1 MALETFL
8 DSNFQMEANS
18 LVLTRPTGGFLG
30 FSSSNDLPEKD
41 EQYQAVV
48 ASLLNTSSGNLPNNM
63 SRIAHMNVGR
73 VSGEVNPTVLNHVV
87 NGLSVRPSSLVTDSE
102 SALSEG
108 PHSHRSASTNMDSY
122 LESPISPSS
131 FSSRNLRKTRSSVI
145 DGSSIAQYTSH
156 LEQDCPQV
164 HKRKYQHEEF
174 NNVSKVAAQVH
185 SSLLK
190 GTRQEPLTSTQ
201 MIKKPRL
208 DIKQEAIMQQH
219 IIQQLLQNPD
229 SSKLQGHLPQLQA
242 MFQQHQ
248 LQNQKWQ
255 KILQS
260 IPQYQGIDMQQQQQ
274 RQMRQ
279 HLQQQ
284 MMHQVPVMHPFNEG
298 ICSRRLMQQIY
309 HLRQRPADND
319 IAYWR
324 KFVAEYYAPSA
335 RKRWCV
341 SLYDKVGHNAFG
353 IFPQTARDTWKCDL
367 CGCKSGRGFEA
378 YFEILPR
385 LNRITFD
392 SVIDEILFLDL
403 PRECRFPSG
412 LMMLEYGRA
421 IQESV
426 YEQLR
431 VVREGQLRI
440 IYTNDLKIL
449 SWEFCS
455 RPHEELLPR
464 TFVASQINQLVH
476 SAQKYESNNNDS
488 GTVGASS
495 DGLQAN
501 CNKFLATGCHL
512 ARALE
517 LQLVD
522 DWGFSGRYTRC
533 LQIAEV
539 INSMK
544 DLMTFCQ
551 DNDIGPMESLKRY
564 SRESTTSNF
573 RKKELPEKVGE
584 KSAQGLPTE
593 KDKVMATSTAPSS
606 NVDDS
611 LNMTNR
617 GHLTT
622 SEHAASALP
631 GPKTSSPRLIQ
642 NSPIDGLSSSHSLEG
657 SQNIQDH
664 TIQKILQEMVN
675 NSRKANGNA
684 ANRVNCKIS
693 QGTVVDLPT
702 RGRVINIVQSGLG
715 SGNSTTTEAAPGN
728 ALSSSVG
735 RISSSRAMF
744 NRESSEF
751 CGNNSFNK
759 KREPEVPEKHLLPEA
774 ILNMIP
780 GYHENG
786 KFSSSSGNVCYG
798 WKV

>member
-1 MALETFL
+1 MALKTFL

-30 FSSSNDLPEKD
+30 FSSSNDLLEKD

-48 ASLLNTSSGNLPNNM
+48 ASLLNTSSGNLPNTV
-63 SRIAHMNVGR
+63 SRITHMNVGR

-87 NGLSVRPSSLVTDSE
+87 NGLSVRPSSLETNFE

-185 SSLLK
+185 RSSLLK

-229 SSKLQGHLPQLQA
+229 SSQLQGHLPQLQA
-242 MFQQHQ
+242 MFQQHR
-248 LQNQKWQ
+248 LQNQNWQ
-255 KILQS
+255 KVLQS

-274 RQMRQ
+274 RQMRH

-324 KFVAEYYAPSA
+324 KFVAEYYAPCA

-341 SLYDKVGHNAFG
+341 SLYDRVGHKAFG
-353 IFPQTARDTWKCDL
+353 IFPQTARDTWQCDL

-392 SVIDEILFLDL
+392 SVIDEIVFLDL

-476 SAQKYESNNNDS
+476 SARQYQNNNNDS

-551 DNDIGPMESLKRY
+551 DNDIGPIESLKRY

-573 RKKELPEKVGE
+573 RKKELPEKLGE
-584 KSAQGLPTE
+584 KSAQ
-593 KDKVMATSTAPSS
+593 STAPSC
-606 NVDDS
+606 
-611 LNMTNR
+611 
-617 GHLTT
+617 
-622 SEHAASALP
+622 
-631 GPKTSSPRLIQ
+631 
-642 NSPIDGLSSSHSLEG
+642 DG
-657 SQNIQDH
+657 
-664 TIQKILQEMVN
+664 
-675 NSRKANGNA
+675 
-684 ANRVNCKIS
+684 
-693 QGTVVDLPT
+693 
-702 RGRVINIVQSGLG
+702 
-715 SGNSTTTEAAPGN
+715 
-728 ALSSSVG
+728 
-735 RISSSRAMF
+735 
-744 NRESSEF
+744 
-751 CGNNSFNK
+751 
-759 KREPEVPEKHLLPEA
+759 
-774 ILNMIP
+774 
-780 GYHENG
+780 
-786 KFSSSSGNVCYG
+786 
-798 WKV
+798 